1 MNIELTVDEILERL
15 SEDEIRELKERLN
28 DIEIEPV
35 EKEAEPYYA
44 PGTIF
49 EYNGVKLMSVES
61 EHHECRGCYFRE
73 LGNCLDAFEVHGCCA
88 ASDIGRAKSIKFIKV
103 ENE

>member
-1 MNIELTVDEILERL
+1 MNIELIVDEILERL
-15 SEDEIRELKERLN
+15 SEDEIRELKEKLN

-35 EKEAEPYYA
+35 EKEIEPYYA

-61 EHHECRGCYFRE
+61 EHRECGGCYFRE
-73 LGNCLDAFEVHGCCA
+73 MGNCLSAFEAHGCCA
-88 ASDIGRAKSIKFIKV
+88 ARDIGRAKSLKFIRV

>member
-1 MNIELTVDEILERL
+1 MNIELTVDEILEGL
-15 SEDEIRELKERLN
+15 SENEIRELKEKLN

-35 EKEAEPYYA
+35 EKEIGPYYA

-49 EYNGVKLMSVES
+49 EYNGVKLMSVEA
-61 EHHECRGCYFRE
+61 ENYECDGCYFHE
-73 LGNCLDAFEVHGCCA
+73 TGNCNSAFDVHGCCA
-88 ASDIGRAKSIKFIKV
+88 ASDIGRAKSLKFIRV